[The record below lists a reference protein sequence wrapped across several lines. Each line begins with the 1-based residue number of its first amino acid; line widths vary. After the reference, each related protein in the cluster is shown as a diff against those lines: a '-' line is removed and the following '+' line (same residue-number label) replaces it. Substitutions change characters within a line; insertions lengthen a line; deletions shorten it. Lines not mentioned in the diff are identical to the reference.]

1 MHRKPVPRP
10 PRRRWPVGLAL
21 GFAVLAVAGWM
32 FVGGSGS
39 APDASGVAGPAAP
52 FTPISATAPLPR
64 ETPAVDVASPINAAA
79 TGSTAAASVA
89 AAETP
94 PAGISA
100 EKWATLRETLKDH
113 PQRDAEIR
121 RVAEFMDYMNAAQR
135 FRALQAVAQHGP
147 ELQQLA
153 RVLDAGLATRL
164 QRQEVSLGEARLL
177 KLAITQAL
185 EPDASRRDRQ
195 LAEWRAAT
203 EAVLAQSA
211 TTVAPDARAAD
222 YERQQA
228 AAVAAWQAL
237 PPNQRDAEQLESQ
250 LDALRV
256 AAFPSLPRVPNV
268 PNSRPNAGPAP
279 GGTP

>member
-1 MHRKPVPRP
+1 M
-10 PRRRWPVGLAL
+10 
-21 GFAVLAVAGWM
+21 
-32 FVGGSGS
+32 
-39 APDASGVAGPAAP
+39 
-52 FTPISATAPLPR
+52 
-64 ETPAVDVASPINAAA
+64 
-79 TGSTAAASVA
+79 
-89 AAETP
+89 AESP

-100 EKWATLRETLKDH
+100 EQWASLREGLKDH

-121 RVAEFMDYMNAAQR
+121 RVAEYIDYMNAAQR
-135 FRALQAVAQHGP
+135 FQALQAAAHSGP

-185 EPDASRRDRQ
+185 EPDASRRDMQ
-195 LAEWRAAT
+195 IAEWRAAT

-211 TTVAPDARAAD
+211 TAVAPDARAAD

-237 PPNQRDAEQLESQ
+237 PPNQRDAGQLEAQ
-250 LDALRV
+250 LDALRA
-256 AAFPSLPRVPNV
+256 AAFPGVPNV
-268 PNSRPNAGPAP
+268 PTRRPAAGTAP
-279 GGTP
+279 GGSP

>member
-1 MHRKPVPRP
+1 MRRETTPRP

-21 GFAVLAVAGWM
+21 GAALLAGAVWRFA
-32 FVGGSGS
+32 GGSGS
-39 APDASGVAGPAAP
+39 ATDAVLVASPATPPAAVA
-52 FTPISATAPLPR
+52 ATGLLPR
-64 ETPAVDVASPINAAA
+64 EARAVDATSTLATSPSAAPVAI
-79 TGSTAAASVA
+79 
-89 AAETP
+89 AESP

-100 EKWATLRETLKDH
+100 EQWASLREDLKDH
-113 PQRDAEIR
+113 PQRSAEIR
-121 RVAEFMDYMNAAQR
+121 RVAEFMDYMNATQR
-135 FRALQAVAQHGP
+135 FQALQAAAHHGP

-185 EPDASRRDRQ
+185 EPDASRRDMQ

-211 TTVAPDARAAD
+211 TTVASDAKAAD
-222 YERQQA
+222 YERLQA

-237 PPNQRDAEQLESQ
+237 PLNQRDSKQLESQ

-279 GGTP
+279 GGSP